1 MQEINKFKLR
11 LQNVKKD
18 VVEYR
23 MSMTQAKQLLKE
35 IEGLLIQKEKPLEVV
50 INAPAE
56 TTRIIDGGH
65 L

>member
-35 IEGLLIQKEKPLEVV
+35 IEDLLIQKEKPLEVV

>member
-1 MQEINKFKLR
+1 MLEINKLRLR

-23 MSMTQAKQLLKE
+23 MSITQANRLLKE
-35 IEGLLIQKEKPLEVV
+35 IDDILVQKEKPLEVV